1 MEPDHTTGLESR
13 SPTARCLSAKVGS
26 PGAQSQLG
34 HTRSHMTCSQIAVGE
49 NRAGSGK
56 GWLR

>member
-1 MEPDHTTGLESR
+1 MEPDHRGLESR
-13 SPTARCLSAKVGS
+13 SPTARYLLAKG
-26 PGAQSQLG
+26 GRLAAQPQLG
-34 HTRSHMTCSQIAVGE
+34 HIRSHMTCSQIGVDE